1 MKDLQSLSEQIL
13 NKTKAKGQNKL
24 EDAEKISVAK
34 IEESRLV
41 LVEQQ
46 KARKAAILKKI
57 ANDFDREQQTLKNKE
72 RNAVL
77 KEKQVILKSVYQ
89 QALGKMNTWDEARFA
104 EFLNGV
110 LSKAL
115 SKADASKAYSIVPG
129 AKSVA
134 HFQGKELQRLLVKY
148 PAVKISEESIPNK
161 AGFLLQESGVDYNYC
176 FDELIEAVKNDF
188 AAELATL
195 AFQDEK

>member
-13 NKTKAKGQNKL
+13 NKTKAKGQSKL

-34 IEESRLV
+34 IEESRLT

-46 KARKAAILKKI
+46 KARKAAILKKV
-57 ANDFDREQQTLKNKE
+57 ANDFDRERQTLKNKE

-77 KEKQVILKSVYQ
+77 KEKQVILKSVFQ
-89 QALGKMNTWDEARFA
+89 QALEKMNTWDETHFA
-104 EFLNGV
+104 QFLNGV
-110 LSKAL
+110 LSQ
-115 SKADASKAYSIVPG
+115 ADDSKAYSIVPG

-134 HFQGKELQRLLVKY
+134 HFKGKELQQLLVKY
-148 PAVKISEESIPNK
+148 PAVKISEETIPNK
-161 AGFLLQESGVDYNYC
+161 AGFVLQESGVDYNYC
-176 FDELIEAVKNDF
+176 FDDLIEDVKNDF

>member
-1 MKDLQSLSEQIL
+1 MKDLQSLSEQIM
-13 NKTKAKGQNKL
+13 NKTKAKGQSKL

-34 IEESRLV
+34 IEESRLT

-46 KARKAAILKKI
+46 KARKAAILKKV

-77 KEKQVILKSVYQ
+77 KEKQVILKSVFQ
-89 QALGKMNTWDEARFA
+89 QALEKMNTWDETHFA
-104 EFLNGV
+104 QFLNGV
-110 LSKAL
+110 LSQ
-115 SKADASKAYSIVPG
+115 ADDSKAYNIVPG
-129 AKSVA
+129 AKSIA
-134 HFQGKELQRLLVKY
+134 HFKGKELQQLLVKY

-161 AGFLLQESGVDYNYC
+161 AGFILQESGVDYNYC
-176 FDELIEAVKNDF
+176 FDDLIEDVKNDF

>member
-1 MKDLQSLSEQIL
+1 VKDLQSLSEQIL
-13 NKTKAKGQNKL
+13 NKTKAKGQSKL

-34 IEESRLV
+34 IEESRLT

-46 KARKAAILKKI
+46 KARKAAILKKV

-77 KEKQVILKSVYQ
+77 KEKQVILKSVFQ
-89 QALGKMNTWDEARFA
+89 QALEKMNTWDETHFA
-104 EFLNGV
+104 QFLNGV
-110 LSKAL
+110 LSQ
-115 SKADASKAYSIVPG
+115 ADDSKAYSIVPG
-129 AKSVA
+129 AKSIA
-134 HFQGKELQRLLVKY
+134 HFKGKELQQLLVKY
-148 PAVKISEESIPNK
+148 PAVKISEETIPNK
-161 AGFLLQESGVDYNYC
+161 AGFILQESGVDYNYC
-176 FDELIEAVKNDF
+176 FDDLIEDVKNDF

>member
-13 NKTKAKGQNKL
+13 NKTKAKGQSKL
-24 EDAEKISVAK
+24 EDSEKISAVK

-89 QALGKMNTWDEARFA
+89 QALEQMNGWDEIHFA
-104 EFLNGV
+104 QFLSGV
-110 LSKAL
+110 LSQ
-115 SKADASKAYSIVPG
+115 ADESKAYIIVPG
-129 AKSVA
+129 AKSLA
-134 HFQGKELQRLLVKY
+134 HFKGKALQQLLAKY

-161 AGFLLQESGVDYNYC
+161 AGFILQESGVDYNYC
-176 FDELIEAVKNDF
+176 FEELIEDVKNDY

-195 AFQDEK
+195 AFQDKK

>member
-13 NKTKAKGQNKL
+13 NKTKAKGQSKL

-34 IEESRLV
+34 IEESRLT

-46 KARKAAILKKI
+46 KARKAAILKKV

-77 KEKQVILKSVYQ
+77 REKQVILKSIFQ
-89 QALGKMNTWDEARFA
+89 QASEKMNGWDESHFVQ
-104 EFLNGV
+104 FLNGV
-110 LSKAL
+110 LART
-115 SKADASKAYSIVPG
+115 DASKAYSIVPG
-129 AKSVA
+129 AKSMP
-134 HFQGKELQRLLVKY
+134 HFKGKEMLQLLAKY

-161 AGFLLQESGVDYNYC
+161 AGFILQEGGVDYNYC
-176 FDELIEAVKNDF
+176 FDELIEDIKNDF

>member
-13 NKTKAKGQNKL
+13 NKTKAKGQSKL

-34 IEESRLV
+34 IEESRLT

-46 KARKAAILKKI
+46 KARKAAILKKV
-57 ANDFDREQQTLKNKE
+57 ANDFDRERQTLKNKE

-77 KEKQVILKSVYQ
+77 KEKQVILKSVFQ
-89 QALGKMNTWDEARFA
+89 QALEKMNTWDETHFA
-104 EFLNGV
+104 QFLNGV
-110 LSKAL
+110 LSQ
-115 SKADASKAYSIVPG
+115 ADDSKAYSIVPG

-134 HFQGKELQRLLVKY
+134 HFKGKELQQLLVKY
-148 PAVKISEESIPNK
+148 PAVKISEETIPNK
-161 AGFLLQESGVDYNYC
+161 AGFILQESGVDYNYC
-176 FDELIEAVKNDF
+176 FDDLIEDVKNDF
-188 AAELATL
+188 AAELANL

>member
-13 NKTKAKGQNKL
+13 NKTKAKGQSKL

-34 IEESRLV
+34 IEESRLT

-46 KARKAAILKKI
+46 KARKAAILKKV

-77 KEKQVILKSVYQ
+77 KEKQVILKSVFQ
-89 QALGKMNTWDEARFA
+89 QALEKMNTWDETHFA
-104 EFLNGV
+104 QFLNGV
-110 LSKAL
+110 LSQAY
-115 SKADASKAYSIVPG
+115 DSKAYSIVPG
-129 AKSVA
+129 AKSIA
-134 HFQGKELQRLLVKY
+134 HFKGKELQQLLVKY
-148 PAVKISEESIPNK
+148 PTVKISEETIPNK
-161 AGFLLQESGVDYNYC
+161 AGFILQESGIDYNYC
-176 FDELIEAVKNDF
+176 FDDLIEDVKNDF

>member
-13 NKTKAKGQNKL
+13 NKTKAKGQSKL

-34 IEESRLV
+34 IEESRLT

-57 ANDFDREQQTLKNKE
+57 ANDFDSEQQTLKNKE

-77 KEKQVILKSVYQ
+77 KEKQVILKSVFQ
-89 QALGKMNTWDEARFA
+89 QALEKMNTWDETHFA
-104 EFLNGV
+104 QFLNGV
-110 LSKAL
+110 LSQ
-115 SKADASKAYSIVPG
+115 ADDSKAYNIVPG
-129 AKSVA
+129 AKSIA
-134 HFQGKELQRLLVKY
+134 HFKGKELQQLLVKY

-161 AGFLLQESGVDYNYC
+161 AGFILQESGVDYNYC
-176 FDELIEAVKNDF
+176 FDDLIEDVKNDF

-195 AFQDEK
+195 AFQDKK

>member
-13 NKTKAKGQNKL
+13 NKTKAKGQSKL
-24 EDAEKISVAK
+24 EAAEKISIAK
-34 IEESRLV
+34 IEESRLT

-46 KARKAAILKKI
+46 KVRKAAILKKV

-77 KEKQVILKSVYQ
+77 KEKQVILKSVFQ
-89 QALGKMNTWDEARFA
+89 QALDKMNTWDETHFA
-104 EFLNGV
+104 QFLNGV
-110 LSKAL
+110 LAQ
-115 SKADASKAYSIVPG
+115 AGDSKAYNIVPG
-129 AKSVA
+129 AKSIA
-134 HFQGKELQRLLVKY
+134 HFKGKALQQLLVKY

-161 AGFLLQESGVDYNYC
+161 AGFILQEGGVDYNYC
-176 FDELIEAVKNDF
+176 FDDLIEDVKNDF

>member
-13 NKTKAKGQNKL
+13 NKTKAKGQSKL

-34 IEESRLV
+34 IEESRLT

-77 KEKQVILKSVYQ
+77 KEKQVILKSVFQ
-89 QALGKMNTWDEARFA
+89 QALEKMNTWDETHFA
-104 EFLNGV
+104 QFLNGV
-110 LSKAL
+110 LSQ
-115 SKADASKAYSIVPG
+115 ADDSKAYNIVPG
-129 AKSVA
+129 AKSIA
-134 HFQGKELQRLLVKY
+134 HFKGKELQQLLVKY

-161 AGFLLQESGVDYNYC
+161 AGFILQESGVDYNYC
-176 FDELIEAVKNDF
+176 FDDLIEDVKNDF

-195 AFQDEK
+195 AFQDKK

>member
-13 NKTKAKGQNKL
+13 NKTKAKGQSKL

-34 IEESRLV
+34 IEESRLT

-46 KARKAAILKKI
+46 KARKAAILKKV

-77 KEKQVILKSVYQ
+77 KEKQVILKSVFQ
-89 QALGKMNTWDEARFA
+89 QALEKMNTWDETHFA
-104 EFLNGV
+104 QFLNGV
-110 LSKAL
+110 LSQADD
-115 SKADASKAYSIVPG
+115 SKPYSIVPG
-129 AKSVA
+129 AKSIA
-134 HFQGKELQRLLVKY
+134 HFKGKELQQLLVKY
-148 PAVKISEESIPNK
+148 PAVKISEETIPNK
-161 AGFLLQESGVDYNYC
+161 AGFILQESGVDYNYC
-176 FDELIEAVKNDF
+176 FDDLIEDVKNDF

>member
-13 NKTKAKGQNKL
+13 NKTKAKGQSKL

-34 IEESRLV
+34 IEESRLT

-46 KARKAAILKKI
+46 KARKAAILKKV

-77 KEKQVILKSVYQ
+77 REKQVILKSVFQ
-89 QALGKMNTWDEARFA
+89 QALEKMNTWDESHFA
-104 EFLNGV
+104 QFLNGV
-110 LSKAL
+110 LAQT
-115 SKADASKAYSIVPG
+115 DASKAYSIVPG
-129 AKSVA
+129 AKSIS
-134 HFQGKELQRLLVKY
+134 HFKGKELQQLLAKY

-161 AGFLLQESGVDYNYC
+161 AGFILQEGGVDYNYC
-176 FDELIEAVKNDF
+176 FDELIEDVKNDF